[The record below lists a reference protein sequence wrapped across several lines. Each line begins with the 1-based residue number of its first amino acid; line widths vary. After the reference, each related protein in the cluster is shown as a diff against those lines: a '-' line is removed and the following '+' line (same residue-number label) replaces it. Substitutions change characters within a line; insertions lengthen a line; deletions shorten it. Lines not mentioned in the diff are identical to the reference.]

1 MYMKYV
7 LFVIAMLLF
16 LSTAHAA
23 LQDWKID
30 ISLNDDKTS
39 DWTVTYRY
47 NDSVQKSDFFL
58 LVGVTSFNVTADS
71 LPVSCSIA
79 RGIGTS
85 IVCNSINARTIVYSI
100 KTFPV
105 ISSLENLNIFSSRF
119 SVTQTLDRFAVI
131 IRLPFGTAL
140 TESSKLAG
148 TGLNPF
154 EPPGATQ
161 GSDGRRIFV
170 EWNFEKPRLGETA
183 DFTVVYE
190 QVKPVDF
197 NIFLAI
203 IATIV
208 IAFLA
213 FLVFFFR
220 SRRLEEVLPIL
231 TDSERS
237 VMEIVLREKQVDQ
250 RKIVKET
257 DFSKAKVSRIIQDLV
272 KRGLIEKKPKGRTNI
287 ITAVK
292 TRKYAGNHEKRA

>member
-1 MYMKYV
+1 MKCIV
-7 LFVIAMLLF
+7 AILALLF
-16 LSTAHAA
+16 FLSPAHGA
-23 LQDWKID
+23 LQDWTID

-39 DWTVTYRY
+39 DWIVTYVY
-47 NDSVQKSDFFL
+47 DDSVQKSDFFL

-71 LPVSCSIA
+71 LPVSCSIV

-85 IVCNSINARTIVYSI
+85 IVCNNINAKTIVYNI
-100 KTFPV
+100 KTFPF
-105 ISSLENLNIFSSRF
+105 ISSLENLHIFSSRF
-119 SVTQTLDRFAVI
+119 SVTQIVDKFSVI

-154 EPPGATQ
+154 EPPGAKQ

-170 EWNFEKPRLGETA
+170 EWNLEKPRLGETA

-203 IATIV
+203 IAAIV

-220 SRRLEEVLPIL
+220 SSRVEEILPIL
-231 TDSERS
+231 TDSERK
-237 VMEIVLREKQVDQ
+237 VMEIVLRDKQVDQ

-272 KRGLIEKKPKGRTNI
+272 KRGLIEKRPKGRTNI
-287 ITAVK
+287 ISLKK
-292 TRKYAGNHEKRA
+292 TRKVQEFSEKQT